1 MTLSNAAYTLDTDP
15 QPRPIAH
22 FCQSQKNPAL
32 KPLPHD
38 WTALADALGQ
48 HIEIAEKT
56 ACGGFIFADFATPY
70 RKRENVTAYYG
81 LVLDIEPQQHNGEWQ
96 LPPQP
101 EDVGDRLEGCDLE
114 GVIYT
119 SHSHMVEPHLC
130 KPKDPSQTVQ
140 GVRYRVVVPLN
151 RPITTDIE
159 QTLKHHTLALAEK
172 LALLHYLD
180 PASYVVSQFFYMPAH
195 RPNYPKYAAKIAGQA
210 WDVDQVLTLLAD
222 LEALL
227 PNKAKTAAKA
237 QGNLIGLVDLRTENY
252 STPLSTA
259 GGFDAVKQAA
269 QGRWSVILPS
279 LSIPL
284 PPINKHAPCPA
295 CGGTDRFRFVDQD
308 GHGTFFCGQGGN
320 GTVGGDGFALIQH
333 AHHCDHAAALKL
345 VRDFIMPTF
354 GQPPQIAVQ
363 QPIPSGGTKTTT
375 ADTWGEPLPLGGVEP
390 PAPVYPVEAFPAI
403 ARDAIQAIAWHVQ
416 APMGLAGQC
425 VLGTMAYIAQIHVNA
440 PDLHKPEGMP
450 CSLFI
455 LTEGASGDRKSA
467 CHDLADKVIKERERL
482 MLEQY
487 ATDMKDYYAQVNDPN
502 CKDEVQEP
510 RNPKAIFTDAT
521 IESIVSAFVESGV
534 TNGAWISDEG
544 GHFFGGATMKGD
556 TMKNALSVLVKFFD
570 KGMADRFRSKS
581 NANGS
586 GTVYDVRLM
595 FNLLGQREV
604 LREALTDPLLR
615 GQGFL
620 PRFIFAA
627 PQSLAGD
634 RPLTRER
641 MRSKSY
647 ADLRLQRF
655 WEHYGNLLPDP
666 AMPVGDITNLA
677 AYDGVLVRP
686 VLELDDAAADVWL
699 EFYNHTERLQ
709 KAESKYEYMRPFAGR
724 AGELARRV
732 AAVFA
737 CFEQKDLIDEAAMRG
752 ACAVVQ
758 YSLDEWL
765 RYADAAQLSVADQQA
780 QRLEIWLI
788 SECKKQGVTSLARAH
803 VMQFCPMTALRKAKA
818 LNAALKLLC
827 DAQRVRSE
835 VQGRKQMIAVNPEL
849 FS

>member
-1 MTLSNAAYTLDTDP
+1 MGDLIRRKACA
-15 QPRPIAH
+15 Q
-22 FCQSQKNPAL
+22 PAL
-32 KPLPHD
+32 EMWQQYTPAPTDHPAIMQHGVLVDDARVIPAGTDMPFPDDGIDWLALPLTNPKGDMVSLAYLHPEPNQKPRYFDGYAKGAYAPIKPQRGQVVHVVSNPQDGRMLWLAGVAAVVCFTPDDWSTPNLPNPFGDSEPYQPKGGNMAHVARD
-38 WTALADALGQ
+38 WMKAGYQVAVPVTPDRVSYYSELLSDTGAVILPIPEPLTWLEVHELG
-48 HIEIAEKT
+48 E
-56 ACGGFIFADFATPY
+56 
-70 RKRENVTAYYG
+70 
-81 LVLDIEPQQHNGEWQ
+81 LPQQ
-96 LPPQP
+96 
-101 EDVGDRLEGCDLE
+101 
-114 GVIYT
+114 
-119 SHSHMVEPHLC
+119 
-130 KPKDPSQTVQ
+130 
-140 GVRYRVVVPLN
+140 
-151 RPITTDIE
+151 
-159 QTLKHHTLALAEK
+159 
-172 LALLHYLD
+172 
-180 PASYVVSQFFYMPAH
+180 
-195 RPNYPKYAAKIAGQA
+195 
-210 WDVDQVLTLLAD
+210 LAD
-222 LEALL
+222 LI
-227 PNKAKTAAKA
+227 K
-237 QGNLIGLVDLRTENY
+237 
-252 STPLSTA
+252 
-259 GGFDAVKQAA
+259 
-269 QGRWSVILPS
+269 
-279 LSIPL
+279 
-284 PPINKHAPCPA
+284 
-295 CGGTDRFRFVDQD
+295 
-308 GHGTFFCGQGGN
+308 
-320 GTVGGDGFALIQH
+320 
-333 AHHCDHAAALKL
+333 AAL
-345 VRDFIMPTF
+345 
-354 GQPPQIAVQ
+354 Q
-363 QPIPSGGTKTTT
+363 TT

-482 MLEQY
+482 MLEEY
-487 ATDMKDYYAQVNDPN
+487 AENMRIYHAQLDDPEYKGN
-502 CKDEVQEP
+502 PTEP

-521 IESIVSAFVESGV
+521 IESIVCAFVESGV
-534 TNGAWISDEG
+534 INGAWISDEG

-634 RPLTRER
+634 RPQTRER

-647 ADLRLQRF
+647 ADSRLQRF
-655 WEHYGNLLPDP
+655 WQHYGNLLPDP
-666 AMPVGDITNLA
+666 TDPISMEYFREIERTP
-677 AYDGVLVRP
+677 RP
-686 VLELDDAAADVWL
+686 VLELDDAAIDVWL
-699 EFYNHTERLQ
+699 DFYNHCERLQ

-737 CFEQKDLIDEAAMRG
+737 CFEQKTLIDESAMRG

-765 RYADAAQLSVADQQA
+765 RYADAAQVSVADQQA
-780 QRLEIWLI
+780 QRLETWLI
-788 SECKKQGVTSLARAH
+788 NECRKHGVTSLARAH
-803 VMQFCPMTALRKAKA
+803 VMQFCPITALRKAKA
-818 LNAALKLLC
+818 LNAALKLLG
-827 DAQRVRSE
+827 DAHRVRSE
-835 VQGRKQMIAVNPEL
+835 VLGRKQMIAVNPDL
-849 FS
+849 FR

>member
-1 MTLSNAAYTLDTDP
+1 MSSLDRCPQTPDLFDSAPPEPQQPPQATAAAANDLEQQALAYAEYLHSRAIADGAVLTVHTYTDAHGQPVYWKTRAKNHTTAKKEMRAFCVNDGRLNPKTD
-15 QPRPIAH
+15 RPMSGQFIQYEPK
-22 FCQSQKNPAL
+22 FSDVYPSGNGK
-32 KPLPHD
+32 KPLYRLHE
-38 WTALADALGQ
+38 LLNGDAGQ
-48 HIEIAEKT
+48 AVWVVEGEQK
-56 ACGGFIFADFATPY
+56 ADFLASLGLIATTSGGASSTNTTDWQPLAGRRVIIWRDNDNPSIKY
-70 RKRENVTAYYG
+70 QSDIAAILSG
-81 LVLDIEPQQHNGEWQ
+81 LQCDLWAIDIEPLNLPEHGDVMNFVEMRGMDGEDTTAADIQ
-96 LPPQP
+96 GLPVVKIEPP
-101 EDVGDRLEGCDLE
+101 
-114 GVIYT
+114 I
-119 SHSHMVEPHLC
+119 VEA
-130 KPKDPSQTVQ
+130 QTVQ
-140 GVRYRVVVPLN
+140 
-151 RPITTDIE
+151 
-159 QTLKHHTLALAEK
+159 
-172 LALLHYLD
+172 
-180 PASYVVSQFFYMPAH
+180 
-195 RPNYPKYAAKIAGQA
+195 
-210 WDVDQVLTLLAD
+210 
-222 LEALL
+222 
-227 PNKAKTAAKA
+227 
-237 QGNLIGLVDLRTENY
+237 
-252 STPLSTA
+252 
-259 GGFDAVKQAA
+259 
-269 QGRWSVILPS
+269 
-279 LSIPL
+279 
-284 PPINKHAPCPA
+284 PPME
-295 CGGTDRFRFVDQD
+295 D
-308 GHGTFFCGQGGN
+308 GQGMAF
-320 GTVGGDGFALIQH
+320 D
-333 AHHCDHAAALKL
+333 
-345 VRDFIMPTF
+345 PW
-354 GQPPQIAVQ
+354 P
-363 QPIPSGGTKTTT
+363 
-375 ADTWGEPLPLGGVEP
+375 EPEPLGGVEP

-634 RPLTRER
+634 RPQTRER

-666 AMPVGDITNLA
+666 SDPISMQDFREIASNS
-677 AYDGVLVRP
+677 RP
-686 VLELDDAAADVWL
+686 VLELDDAAIDVWL
-699 EFYNHTERLQ
+699 DFYNHCERLQ
-709 KAESKYEYMRPFAGR
+709 KAEGKYEYMRAFAGR

-737 CFEQKDLIDEAAMRG
+737 CFEQKTLIDEAAMRG

-765 RYADAAQLSVADQQA
+765 RYADAAQVSVADQQA
-780 QRLEIWLI
+780 QRLETWLI
-788 SECKKQGVTSLARAH
+788 SECKRQGVTSLARAH
-803 VMQFCPMTALRKAKA
+803 VMHFCPIAALRKAKA
-818 LNAALKLLC
+818 LNAALKPLC
-827 DAQRVRSE
+827 DANRVRGE
-835 VQGRKQMIAVNPEL
+835 MHGRKQMIAVNPDL

>member
-1 MTLSNAAYTLDTDP
+1 MGDLIRRKACA
-15 QPRPIAH
+15 Q
-22 FCQSQKNPAL
+22 PAL
-32 KPLPHD
+32 EMWQQYTPAPTDHPAIMQHGVLVDDARVIPAGTDMPFPDDGIDWLALPLTNPKGDMVSLAYLHPEPNQKPRYFDGYAKGAYAPIKPQRGQVVHVVSNPQDGRMLWLAGVAAVVCFTPDDWSTPNLPNPFGDSEPYQPKGGNMAHVARD
-38 WTALADALGQ
+38 WMKAGYQVAVPVTPDRVSYYSELLSDTGAVILPIPEPLTWLEVHELG
-48 HIEIAEKT
+48 E
-56 ACGGFIFADFATPY
+56 
-70 RKRENVTAYYG
+70 
-81 LVLDIEPQQHNGEWQ
+81 LPQQ
-96 LPPQP
+96 
-101 EDVGDRLEGCDLE
+101 
-114 GVIYT
+114 
-119 SHSHMVEPHLC
+119 
-130 KPKDPSQTVQ
+130 
-140 GVRYRVVVPLN
+140 
-151 RPITTDIE
+151 
-159 QTLKHHTLALAEK
+159 
-172 LALLHYLD
+172 
-180 PASYVVSQFFYMPAH
+180 
-195 RPNYPKYAAKIAGQA
+195 
-210 WDVDQVLTLLAD
+210 LAD
-222 LEALL
+222 LI
-227 PNKAKTAAKA
+227 K
-237 QGNLIGLVDLRTENY
+237 
-252 STPLSTA
+252 
-259 GGFDAVKQAA
+259 
-269 QGRWSVILPS
+269 
-279 LSIPL
+279 
-284 PPINKHAPCPA
+284 
-295 CGGTDRFRFVDQD
+295 
-308 GHGTFFCGQGGN
+308 
-320 GTVGGDGFALIQH
+320 
-333 AHHCDHAAALKL
+333 AAL
-345 VRDFIMPTF
+345 
-354 GQPPQIAVQ
+354 Q
-363 QPIPSGGTKTTT
+363 TT

-482 MLEQY
+482 MLEEY
-487 ATDMKDYYAQVNDPN
+487 AEDMRIYHAQLNDPE
-502 CKDEVQEP
+502 CKDNPTEP

-521 IESIVSAFVESGV
+521 IESIVCAFVESGV
-534 TNGAWISDEG
+534 INGAWISDEG

-581 NANGS
+581 NTNGS

-647 ADLRLQRF
+647 ADARLQRF

>member
-1 MTLSNAAYTLDTDP
+1 M
-15 QPRPIAH
+15 
-22 FCQSQKNPAL
+22 
-32 KPLPHD
+32 
-38 WTALADALGQ
+38 
-48 HIEIAEKT
+48 
-56 ACGGFIFADFATPY
+56 
-70 RKRENVTAYYG
+70 
-81 LVLDIEPQQHNGEWQ
+81 
-96 LPPQP
+96 
-101 EDVGDRLEGCDLE
+101 
-114 GVIYT
+114 
-119 SHSHMVEPHLC
+119 
-130 KPKDPSQTVQ
+130 
-140 GVRYRVVVPLN
+140 
-151 RPITTDIE
+151 
-159 QTLKHHTLALAEK
+159 
-172 LALLHYLD
+172 
-180 PASYVVSQFFYMPAH
+180 
-195 RPNYPKYAAKIAGQA
+195 
-210 WDVDQVLTLLAD
+210 
-222 LEALL
+222 
-227 PNKAKTAAKA
+227 
-237 QGNLIGLVDLRTENY
+237 
-252 STPLSTA
+252 
-259 GGFDAVKQAA
+259 
-269 QGRWSVILPS
+269 
-279 LSIPL
+279 
-284 PPINKHAPCPA
+284 
-295 CGGTDRFRFVDQD
+295 
-308 GHGTFFCGQGGN
+308 
-320 GTVGGDGFALIQH
+320 
-333 AHHCDHAAALKL
+333 
-345 VRDFIMPTF
+345 VRDFIMPTV

-390 PAPVYPVEAFPAI
+390 PAPVYPVEAFPEI

-482 MLEQY
+482 MLQEY
-487 ATDMKDYYAQVNDPN
+487 AEDMRTYYAKLNDPE
-502 CKDEVQEP
+502 CKDKPTEP

-521 IESIVSAFVESGV
+521 IESIVCAFVESGV
-534 TNGAWISDEG
+534 INGAWISDEG

-581 NANGS
+581 NTNGS

-634 RPLTRER
+634 RLLTPER

-647 ADLRLQRF
+647 ADSRLQRF
-655 WEHYGNLLPDP
+655 WQHYGNLLPDP
-666 AMPVGDITNLA
+666 TDPISMEDFREIERTP
-677 AYDGVLVRP
+677 RP
-686 VLELDDAAADVWL
+686 VLELDSTAQDVWL
-699 EFYNHTERLQ
+699 AFYNHCERLQ

-737 CFEQKDLIDEAAMRG
+737 CFEQKTLIDEAAMRG

-758 YSLDEWL
+758 YSLEEWL
-765 RYADAAQLSVADQQA
+765 RYADATQLSVADQQA
-780 QRLEIWLI
+780 QRLETWLI
-788 SECKKQGVTSLARAH
+788 SECKRQGVTSLARVH
-803 VMQFCPMTALRKAKA
+803 VMQFCPITALRKAKA
-818 LNAALKLLC
+818 LNAALKPLC
-827 DAQRVRSE
+827 DANRVRGE
-835 VQGRKQMIAVNPEL
+835 MHGRTQVIAINPDL
-849 FS
+849 LT

>member
-22 FCQSQKNPAL
+22 FCQSHKNPAL

-48 HIEIAEKT
+48 HIETAEKT
-56 ACGGFIFADFATPY
+56 MCGGFIFADFSPAY

-101 EDVGDRLEGCDLE
+101 QDVYDFLDANELA

-119 SHSHMVEPHLC
+119 SHSHMVEPDIL

-140 GVRYRVVVPLN
+140 GARYRVVVPLN
-151 RPITTDIE
+151 RPITTNIE

-172 LALLHYLD
+172 LALLDYLD

-195 RPNYPKYAAKIAGQA
+195 RPNYPKFAAKIAGLA
-210 WDVDQVLTLLAD
+210 WDIDQALTPLAD

-227 PNKAKTAAKA
+227 PNKVKTAAKA
-237 QGNLIGLVDLRTENY
+237 QGTLVGLVDLSTENY

-269 QGRWSVILPS
+269 QGRWSAILPN
-279 LSIPL
+279 LGITL

-295 CGGTDRFRFVDQD
+295 CGGMDRFRFVDQD

-320 GTVGGDGFALIQH
+320 GTVGGDGFALIKH
-333 AHHCDHAAALKL
+333 ARHCDDAAALKM

-354 GQPPQIAVQ
+354 VGQ
-363 QPIPSGGTKTTT
+363 QPMPNAGAIVTT
-375 ADTWGEPLPLGGVEP
+375 ASAWGEPLPLGGVEP
-390 PAPVYPVEAFPAI
+390 PAPVYPVEAFPEV

-425 VLGTMAYIAQIHVNA
+425 VLGTLAYIAQIHVNA

-482 MLEQY
+482 MLEEY
-487 ATDMKDYYAQVNDPN
+487 AEDMRTYYAQLNDPEHKGN
-502 CKDEVQEP
+502 PIEP

-534 TNGAWISDEG
+534 INGAWISDEG

-556 TMKNALSVLVKFFD
+556 TMKNALSVLTKFFD

-634 RPLTRER
+634 RPQNRER

-647 ADLRLQRF
+647 ADVRLQRF

-666 AMPVGDITNLA
+666 SDPISMQDFREIASNS
-677 AYDGVLVRP
+677 RP
-686 VLELDDAAADVWL
+686 VLELDDAAIDIWL
-699 EFYNHTERLQ
+699 AFYNHCERLQ
-709 KAESKYEYMRPFAGR
+709 KTESKYEYMRPFAGR

-737 CFEQKDLIDEAAMRG
+737 CFEKKTLIDEAAMRG

-765 RYADAAQLSVADQQA
+765 RYADATQMTAADQQA
-780 QRLEIWLI
+780 QRLEAWLI
-788 SECKKQGVTSLARAH
+788 SECGKQGVTSLARAH
-803 VMQFCPMTALRKAKA
+803 VMQFCPIVALRKAKT
-818 LNAALKLLC
+818 LNAALKPLC
-827 DAQRVRSE
+827 DAQRVRPE
-835 VQGRKQMIAVNPEL
+835 VQGRKQMIAVNPDL

>member
-1 MTLSNAAYTLDTDP
+1 MTLSNAAYTLDTDT
-15 QPRPIAH
+15 QPHTIAH
-22 FCQSQKNPAL
+22 FCQSATNTALSRQTPDWPAL
-32 KPLPHD
+32 AVQL
-38 WTALADALGQ
+38 TQ
-48 HIEIAEKT
+48 HIEIAAKT
-56 ACGGFIFADFATPY
+56 ACGGFIFADFKTPQ
-70 RKRENVTAYYG
+70 RKAENVTAYYG
-81 LVLDIEPQQHNGEWQ
+81 LVLDIEPQQHNGKWQ

-101 EDVGDRLEGCDLE
+101 EDVLDFLDAHELA

-119 SHSHMVEPHLC
+119 SHSHMVEPDIL

-140 GVRYRVVVPLN
+140 GARYRVVVPLN

-159 QTLKHHTLALAEK
+159 QTLKQHTLALAEK
-172 LALLHYLD
+172 LALLDCLD
-180 PASYVVSQFFYMPAH
+180 KGSYDVSRFFYMPAH
-195 RPNYPKYAAKIAGQA
+195 RHDYPKYAAKTAGQA
-210 WDVDQVLTLLAD
+210 WDIDQVLTPLAD

-237 QGNLIGLVDLRTENY
+237 QGNLVELVDLRTENY

-279 LSIPL
+279 LGIPL

-295 CGGTDRFRFVDQD
+295 CGGMDRFRFVDQD

-320 GTVGGDGFALIQH
+320 GTVGGDGFALVQH

-363 QPIPSGGTKTTT
+363 QPIPNTGAMVTT
-375 ADTWGEPLPLGGVEP
+375 ASGWGEPLPLGGVEQ
-390 PAPVYPVEAFPAI
+390 PAPVYPVAAFPEI
-403 ARDAIQAIAWHVQ
+403 ARDAIKAIEWHVQ

-487 ATDMKDYYAQVNDPN
+487 ATDMKDYYAQLNDPE
-502 CKDEVQEP
+502 CKDKPIEP

-521 IESIVSAFVESGV
+521 IESIVCAFVESGV
-534 TNGAWISDEG
+534 INGAWISDEG

-634 RPLTRER
+634 RLLTPER

-647 ADLRLQRF
+647 ADSRLQRF
-655 WEHYGNLLPDP
+655 WQHYGNLLPDP
-666 AMPVGDITNLA
+666 TDPISMEDFREIERNP
-677 AYDGVLVRP
+677 RP
-686 VLELDDAAADVWL
+686 VLELDSTAQDVWL
-699 EFYNHTERLQ
+699 AFYNHCERLQ

-737 CFEQKDLIDEAAMRG
+737 CFEQKTLIDEAAMRG

-758 YSLDEWL
+758 YSLEEWL
-765 RYADAAQLSVADQQA
+765 RYADATQMTAAEQQA
-780 QRLEIWLI
+780 QRLETWLI
-788 SECKKQGVTSLARAH
+788 SECRKQGVTSLARAH
-803 VMQFCPMTALRKAKA
+803 VMQFCPITALRKAKA

-827 DAQRVRSE
+827 DAHRVRSE
-835 VQGRKQMIAVNPEL
+835 VLGRKQMIAVNPDL
-849 FS
+849 FR